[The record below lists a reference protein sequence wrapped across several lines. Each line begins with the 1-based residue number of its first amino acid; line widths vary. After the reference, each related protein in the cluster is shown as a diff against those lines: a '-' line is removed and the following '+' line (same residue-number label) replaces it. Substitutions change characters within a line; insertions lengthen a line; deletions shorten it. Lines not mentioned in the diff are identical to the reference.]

1 MSPSPPH
8 RGLPSKADIVKFI
21 EETPGDVGKRE
32 IARAF
37 GIKGADRIEL
47 KKLLK
52 EMEADGLFVRRRRN
66 KVTQRGHLPNVTV
79 LTVFGE
85 SDEGD
90 LLARPVKW
98 DVEDDGPAPVV
109 LVKPTSPKGH
119 VPPGIDTHFL
129 ARCRATPEADYP
141 YECHVMRLLDQ
152 RTETI
157 LGVFDTHGP
166 AGRVEPVDRKVR
178 FAVEIAKADQ
188 AGAQPRELVEVEL
201 LPHRKLGLRW
211 GKIVK
216 RIANADD
223 ARTIS
228 LIAIHE
234 HGIPDRFPDPVLAE
248 AKAAKPV
255 ASPKGRTDL
264 THLPLLTIDP
274 ADARDHDDAVC
285 AQPDDDPGN
294 EGGFVLHVAIAD
306 VAHYVTPGS
315 ELDKEARKR
324 GNSTYFPDRVVPMLP
339 EELSADLCSLHEDEV
354 RPCLAVRMV
363 IDRHGKK
370 IRHKFVRGLMK
381 SRASLTYGDA
391 QTAFDGAANDR
402 AAPFAD
408 DILIPLYK
416 AWQCLKQARDKRE
429 PLDLDLPEHQIAL
442 GEDGHVASVRLRE
455 RFDAH
460 RLIEDFMILA
470 NVAAAE
476 TLEQS
481 HLPCLYRIHEAP
493 AEEKLK
499 VLGDYLSTLGLRLA
513 KGQNLRPN
521 HFNHLIAQAR
531 GTPHADVV
539 QETVLRSQMQA
550 IYTSDN
556 MGHFGLNL
564 RRYAHF
570 TSPIRRYA
578 DLYVHRA
585 LIRAGKLGEDGA
597 SDEEITRLT
606 ETAEHISR
614 TERRSMMAERSTV
627 DRYMAHY
634 MDDRIGVEFAGR
646 ISGVNKAGL
655 FVRVDGIGADGL
667 VPMRRLGGDYF
678 IHDESKFALIGRE
691 TGLAYSLGDP
701 VEVRLA
707 ETAPLKGGLLFDLI
721 DHTPQVKHARPSP
734 RARHGRPARP
744 ARKAGKAPR
753 GKKKRR

>member
-1 MSPSPPH
+1 MSPPK
-8 RGLPSKADIVKFI
+8 GLPSKADILKFV
-21 EETPGDVGKRE
+21 EETPGDTGKRE

-47 KKLLK
+47 KRILK
-52 EMEADGLFVRRRRN
+52 ELETEGLFVRKARN
-66 KVTQRGHLPNVTV
+66 KIAQTGKLPSVTTFI
-79 LTVFGE
+79 VFTE

-90 LLARPVKW
+90 LLARPAKW
-98 DVEDDGPAPVV
+98 DVEAHGPTPIV

-119 VPPGIDTHFL
+119 VPPGIGGHFL
-129 ARCRATPEADYP
+129 GRCRATPDSDYP
-141 YECHVMRLLDQ
+141 YDCHVMRLLD
-152 RTETI
+152 RRVETI
-157 LGVFDTHGP
+157 LGVFDDHGP
-166 AGRVEPVDRKVR
+166 AGRVEPVDRKIK
-178 FAVEIAKADQ
+178 FAVDIAKADQ
-188 AGAQPRELVEVEL
+188 AGAKPRELVEVEL

-211 GKIVK
+211 GRIVQ
-216 RIANADD
+216 RIADADD
-223 ARTIS
+223 ARSIS

-234 HGIPDRFPDPVLAE
+234 HRIPDRFPDPVIAE

-255 ASPKGRTDL
+255 STQKGRTDL
-264 THLPLLTIDP
+264 TGLPLLTIDP

-285 AQPDDDPGN
+285 AQFDDDPN
-294 EGGFVLHVAIAD
+294 NPGGFVLHVAIAD

-315 ELDKEARKR
+315 ELDREAQKR

-363 IDRHGKK
+363 IDAKGEK

-391 QTAFDGAANDR
+391 QTAFDGIPNDR

-481 HLPCLYRIHEAP
+481 PYPCLYRIHETP
-493 AEEKLK
+493 SPEKLSA
-499 VLGDYLSTLGLRLA
+499 LGDYLSTLGFKLA

-521 HFNHLIAQAR
+521 HFNHLIGKAR

-550 IYTSDN
+550 VYTSDN

-597 SDEEITRLT
+597 TDDEIVRLT
-606 ETAEHISR
+606 QTAEHISQ
-614 TERRSMMAERSTV
+614 TERRSMTAERSTV

-634 MDDRIGVEFAGR
+634 MRDRIGAEFPGR
-646 ISGVNKAGL
+646 ISGVNKAGI
-655 FVRVDGIGADGL
+655 FVRIDTLGADGL
-667 VPMRRLGGDYF
+667 VPMSRLGGDYY
-678 IHDESKFALIGRE
+678 IHDESKFALIGRNS
-691 TGLAYSLGDP
+691 GLAYSLGDK
-701 VEVRLA
+701 VEVRLL
-707 ETAPLKGGLLFDLI
+707 ETAPLKGGLLFELI
-721 DHTPQVKHARPSP
+721 DHTPQIKNAKLS
-734 RARHGRPARP
+734 HGRKRP
-744 ARKAGKAPR
+744 PRKAGAR
-753 GKKKRR
+753 HKKKRRS